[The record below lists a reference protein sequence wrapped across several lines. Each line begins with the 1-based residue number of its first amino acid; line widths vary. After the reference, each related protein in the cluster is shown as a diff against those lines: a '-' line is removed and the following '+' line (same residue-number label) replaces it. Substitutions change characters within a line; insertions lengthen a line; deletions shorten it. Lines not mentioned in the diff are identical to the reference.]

1 MRVMMPSTTGGVY
14 HSHSMRRLS
23 GKGVM
28 ADLLAQSAKNTPSL
42 GQKEQMIADR
52 RLLGKGKTGLY
63 GMGTGSFLLD
73 GGMGGQ
79 SSYPS
84 LDAYTATTGRVI
96 KKGGGL
102 EKLSGKLSQLT
113 IKPKK
118 HNIKFDI

>member
-1 MRVMMPSTTGGVY
+1 MRVMMPSTTGGMY
-14 HSHSMRRLS
+14 HSHSMRRLT
-23 GKGVM
+23 GQGVLEKM
-28 ADLLAQSAKNTPSL
+28 MERDSKPRILEPRE
-42 GQKEQMIADR
+42 G
-52 RLLGKGKTGLY
+52 LGKSRMGK
-63 GMGTGSFLLD
+63 GTGSFLLD

-84 LDAYTATTGRVI
+84 VEAYTATTGRVI

-102 EKLSGKLSQLT
+102 EKLTPQLSKLT